1 MPLTHYLDSFFR
13 QYVSHENHYVRR
25 SRRENTL
32 DHVSIDTLT
41 RRRSRK
47 RRRKHGL
54 IRHWSHLQSIFILID
69 TSQSAQVLIEITLP
83 WSGATSVKSLNDSR
97 SFLSRLTASSYFLR
111 VYRSRQTKF
120 RSLSFSQSSL
130 SVNHA
135 YASSELDF
143 IYGSVVGHDR
153 DSLLYA
159 WPDPINLASS
169 AFVFSL
175 YPSHF
180 SFSLPEERSTIARAP
195 RWPDSVIGHPERATT
210 SARLPVTVINRTLI
224 PSMSHRLA
232 VAGIVADYRPVARLI
247 SPFHPTQHSRVR
259 RYAGHTGNIQR
270 DYVALITSRV
280 AIIARTIPITWW
292 GRMRRWVS
300 YQRYWASPTDFVRTR
315 PTGARARAPPENG
328 DSSLSV
334 ATGQRWWVVGS
345 ATKGCRGRARERREK
360 EREGGRG
367 D

>member
-1 MPLTHYLDSFFR
+1 MRLLLSLLTTRGSSSRDCDYFVLLFTSLSRVLDKRNFVPCPFR
-13 QYVSHENHYVRR
+13 NRR
-25 SRRENTL
+25 SPL
-32 DHVSIDTLT
+32 MMHT
-41 RRRSRK
+41 R
-47 RRRKHGL
+47 
-54 IRHWSHLQSIFILID
+54 
-69 TSQSAQVLIEITLP
+69 A
-83 WSGATSVKSLNDSR
+83 
-97 SFLSRLTASSYFLR
+97 ASS
-111 VYRSRQTKF
+111 
-120 RSLSFSQSSL
+120 
-130 SVNHA
+130 
-135 YASSELDF
+135 DF
-143 IYGSVVGHDR
+143 IYDSAVGHDR

-169 AFVFSL
+169 ASVFPL
-175 YPSHF
+175 YPSRF
-180 SFSLPEERSTIARAP
+180 SFSLPEERSTTARAP

-224 PSMSHRLA
+224 PSRSHRLA
-232 VAGIVADYRPVARLI
+232 VAGIVADYHPVARLI

-259 RYAGHTGNIQR
+259 RYAGYTGNIR
-270 DYVALITSRV
+270 VYVALITSRV
-280 AIIARTIPITWW
+280 AIIARTIPIMRR

-334 ATGQRWWVVGS
+334 ASGQRWWVVGS